1 MNQQLTFSEIKAIV
15 ANGDVLRTADRQ
27 KILDHIRSSAGLPL
41 LSPEEIEEK
50 MRDGKKMYWKLSKK
64 ERYTLKKSGQQ
75 EGIGWWDPK
84 TGTLIPN
91 YSDERGEFLCGLY
104 LIQMEKSAYTHH
116 DCKITDLQVEHVEPN
131 GGDYPWNML
140 LIKSNVNCKRGN
152 TPLAKFVDAR
162 KVELA
167 KGKEANDKKILKS
180 QRDKQIKDTARARIS
195 SMNEDELRAHIE
207 SGALEG
213 HSKHWNYIYRNVG
226 MSSILKSRPVKTVSG
241 TKRSGG
247 CQGNYVDVLRTC
259 TMEYLYGDKELAR
272 QIWDT
277 IVEAGRKYSSGKI
290 DNAQYAKV
298 MYKNIE
304 LSNHIYKKYNREK
317 FIANCLKYLP

>member
-15 ANGDVLRTADRQ
+15 ANGDVLSTADRQ
-27 KILDHIRSSAGLPL
+27 QILNHLAPGRKVSWEQA
-41 LSPEEIEEK
+41 EYE
-50 MRDGKKMYWKLSKK
+50 YWNVWTKD
-64 ERYTLKKSGQQ
+64 ERNHAKKSGQQ
-75 EGIGWWDPK
+75 HGIGWWNPITKTLDPNP
-84 TGTLIPN
+84 TN
-91 YSDERGEFLCGLY
+91 ERGIFICQLY
-104 LIQMEKSAYTHH
+104 LMQNRKCAYTHH

-131 GGDYPWNML
+131 GGDYPSNML

-152 TPLAKFVDAR
+152 TPLVEFVNAR
-162 KVELA
+162 KAELTE
-167 KGKEANDKKILKS
+167 GKEANDKKILKS
-180 QRDKQIKDTARARIS
+180 NQTIQTNKTAKALIS
-195 SMNEDELRAHIE
+195 SMNDDQLRAHID
-207 SGALEG
+207 SGALKG
-213 HSKHWNYIYRNVG
+213 HAKHWEYIYRNVG

-298 MYKNIE
+298 MYENIE
-304 LSNHIYKKYNREK
+304 LSNNIYSKYNREK
-317 FIANCLKYLP
+317 FIANCLKNLP